1 MLLYELPK
9 EIPTKSIYINSF
21 DDYIGVTTLE
31 NKTEIM
37 DKNSLG
43 HKKAVLSLCSR
54 K

>member
-1 MLLYELPK
+1 MIVYELPK
-9 EIPTKSIYINSF
+9 EIPAKSIYRNSF
-21 DDYIGVTTLE
+21 DDYTGETNLE

-43 HKKAVLSLCSR
+43 HKKAVLSLHSR